1 MGKRARI
8 AVLPG
13 DGIGPEVTAGAIAV
27 LKAVEARFGHTF
39 VFSEWLLG
47 ARALREKGTPLP
59 EDTLAACR
67 DADAVLMGAVGDPAY
82 DLAPYDQRPEYGLLQ
97 LRKSLGVYANIRPAR
112 LYKALAD
119 AGPLKPEVAR
129 GLDLVVV
136 RELTGGLYFGT
147 PRSIDLAAGTAV
159 NTLPYTRPEIERIAE
174 MAFRLAATRRNKVT
188 SVDKSNVLET
198 SRLWRAVTTEVGKRH
213 PDVTLEHQLV
223 DSCAMNLVLFPS
235 AFDVL
240 VTENLFG
247 DILSDEC
254 GALVGSLGLLPSA
267 SLGDGPGLFEPVHG
281 SAPQIAGRDLANP
294 IGAIATAAMLLGD
307 GLGLHEEAA
316 AVHRAIEAALEKGA
330 RTADLALKGT
340 RALGTRDMTR
350 AIADEVAAATTTMET
365 APGREAA
372 CGAPQ

>member
-1 MGKRARI
+1 MGRRARI

-13 DGIGPEVTAGAIAV
+13 DGIGPEVTAAAVAV
-27 LKAVEARFGHTF
+27 LQAVEARFGHTF
-39 VFSEWLLG
+39 VFSEWLVG
-47 ARALREKGTPLP
+47 AHALREKGMPLP

-67 DADAVLMGAVGDPAY
+67 DADAVLLGAVGDPAY

-97 LRKSLGVYANIRPAR
+97 LRKALAVYSNIRPAR
-112 LYKALAD
+112 LYRALAD
-119 AGPLKPEVAR
+119 AGPLRPEVAR

-136 RELTGGLYFGT
+136 RELTGGLYFGQ
-147 PRSIDLAAGTAV
+147 PRAIDLAAGTAV
-159 NTLPYTRPEIERIAE
+159 NTLPYTRPEIARVLEK
-174 MAFRLAATRRNKVT
+174 AFRLAKTRRNKVT

-198 SRLWRAVTTEVGKRH
+198 SRLWRSVAIEVGAQH

-281 SAPQIAGRDLANP
+281 SAPHLAGKDVANP

-307 GLGLHEEAA
+307 GLGLPEEAA
-316 AVHRAIEAALEKGA
+316 AVQRAIESALENGA
-330 RTADLALKGT
+330 RTADLAT
-340 RALGTRDMTR
+340 RASRPLGTRDMAR
-350 AIADEVAAATTTMET
+350 AIADEIGAATTIP
-365 APGREAA
+365 APGHEAA
-372 CGAPQ
+372 CAAEE

>member
-1 MGKRARI
+1 MGRRARI
-8 AVLPG
+8 AVLAG
-13 DGIGPEVTAGAIAV
+13 DGIGPEVTAAAV
-27 LKAVEARFGHTF
+27 AALKAVAARFGHTF
-39 VFSEWLLG
+39 VFSDWLVG
-47 ARALREKGTPLP
+47 AHALREKGMPLP

-67 DADAVLMGAVGDPAY
+67 DADAVLLGAVGDPAY
-82 DLAPYDQRPEYGLLQ
+82 ELAPFDQRPEYGLLQ

-112 LYKALAD
+112 LYRALAD
-119 AGPLKPEVAR
+119 AGPLKPEIAR

-147 PRSIDLAAGTAV
+147 PRSVDLAAGTAV
-159 NTLPYTRPEIERIAE
+159 NTLPYTRAEIERITE
-174 MAFRLAATRRNKVT
+174 TAFRLAATRRNKVT

-198 SRLWRAVTTEVGKRH
+198 SQLWRAVTTEVGRRH
-213 PDVTLEHQLV
+213 PDVTLEHQFV
-223 DSCAMNLVLFPS
+223 DACAMNLVLFPS

-281 SAPQIAGRDLANP
+281 AAPPLAGRDVANP
-294 IGAIATAAMLLGD
+294 VGAIATAAMLLGD

-330 RTADLALKGT
+330 RTADLAPRGT
-340 RALGTRDMTR
+340 RALGTREMTR
-350 AIADEVAAATTTMET
+350 LIADEIAAAT
-365 APGREAA
+365 APAA
-372 CGAPQ
+372 APAPD